1 MPYLMDPGLLY
12 VPDEVRRLEREAS
25 DAEWNCDPRLEA
37 ILRELKHMKERMDAG
52 ELYEPNF

>member
-1 MPYLMDPGLLY
+1 MDPRLRY
-12 VPDEVRRLEREAS
+12 IPDEVKRLERKAS

-37 ILRELKHMKERMDAG
+37 IVRELNHMKELQDAG

>member
-1 MPYLMDPGLLY
+1 MDPGLLY

>member
-25 DAEWNCDPRLEA
+25 DAEWNCDPRLEQVVN
-37 ILRELKHMKERMDAG
+37 ELNRMKELMNAG
-52 ELYEPNF
+52 CLYEPTF